1 MLNLNLIALIVPELS
16 TFMRTDMA
24 NSTRLLIGSRI
35 YILYVI
41 RNRSFGLLPIFLA
54 NPVYPFSLRVAGLE
68 MEQMVSLSRKFAVQ
82 FNEIQRL
89 WFNFWRMIDL

>member
-41 RNRSFGLLPIFLA
+41 RNRSFGLLPIF
-54 NPVYPFSLRVAGLE
+54 
-68 MEQMVSLSRKFAVQ
+68 
-82 FNEIQRL
+82 
-89 WFNFWRMIDL
+89 